1 MSMAT
6 KTIVIAG
13 GGFADTTLA
22 RCLAQPQGPHID
34 RVDVGHVFPTTSRTC
49 ASRSSDLDSDAAAQP
64 QTALNG
70 SDL

>member
-34 RVDVGHVFPTTSRTC
+34 RVDVGHVLSQRHHAPAFHEAAISTRT
-49 ASRSSDLDSDAAAQP
+49 LL
-64 QTALNG
+64 LNRKRH
-70 SDL
+70 